1 MIGPPTLFDF
11 FISSDEVVDY
21 RGEFHSDRHLKAA
34 IVDGLKRHGVYKA
47 GIKFYPSVAHTD
59 EDLETTLVAFE
70 AALDDAL

>member
-1 MIGPPTLFDF
+1 M
-11 FISSDEVVDY
+11 E
-21 RGEFHSDRHLKAA
+21 
-34 IVDGLKRHGVYKA
+34 GLKRHGVYKA